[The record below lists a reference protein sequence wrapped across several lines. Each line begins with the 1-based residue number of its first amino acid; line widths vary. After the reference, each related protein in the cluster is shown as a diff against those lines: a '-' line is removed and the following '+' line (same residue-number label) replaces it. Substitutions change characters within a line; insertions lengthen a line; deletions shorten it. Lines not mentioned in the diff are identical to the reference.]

1 MNMIYK
7 YIINIIL
14 KPVIITGFFIP
25 KIQLRAVIHISAI
38 MYKQRFKPVNLKSTP
53 NKNAEHIR
61 YIGTRSGVIKNE
73 NDRHGLFG
81 NIYDK
86 NSLEIKHKI
95 KDVMELVRQKSYE
108 KKNIYRSVISFSPDN
123 AMIKLGNPITRE
135 AWQELVKQNIE
146 IIARDNNISL
156 SNMRWVAA
164 AHDTPNHP
172 HVHIAFWDESQE
184 IQKNFVNP
192 KIPAGIRTKL
202 IKNIFEDELRE
213 YYENKKQTEIRMRDV
228 NSEMTHEFEAYLSG
242 LTSDEYARLIKE
254 GYEIN
259 ENPDEHMCEY
269 LAQKLFEIRNEI
281 PKGSLKF
288 EYLRPNVK
296 EKLIHLVRELVDM
309 NDNLQ
314 EAIQELVQSKIEIT
328 KMYNSDE
335 IHLDSQYD
343 KYEKE
348 AEKTIA
354 NKLLQLAKKFNAK
367 DWELKS
373 EEFNKQIRMQQTE
386 RLITDIFAS
395 LVRLTKQSRKDY
407 ISRKRVIGGEL
418 SKQARKEKAKELDST
433 GWDIEN

>member
-1 MNMIYK
+1 
-7 YIINIIL
+7 
-14 KPVIITGFFIP
+14 
-25 KIQLRAVIHISAI
+25 

-61 YIGTRSGVIKNE
+61 YIGTRPGVMKNE
-73 NDRHGLFG
+73 CERHGLFG

-86 NSLEIKHKI
+86 NSLEVNHKI
-95 KDVMELVRQKSYE
+95 KDVMDLVRQKSIE
-108 KKNIYRSVISFSPDN
+108 KKNLFRAVISFSPDN
-123 AMIKLGNPITRE
+123 AAIKLGDPITKE

-146 IIARDNNISL
+146 IIAKENNISL
-156 SNMRWVAA
+156 SNIRWVAA

-172 HVHIAFWDESQE
+172 HVHIAFWDEGQE
-184 IQKNFVNP
+184 IQKNFVHP

-213 YYENKKQTEIRMRDV
+213 YYENKKQTEIRMKDV
-228 NSEMTHEFEAYLSG
+228 TSEMTHEFEAYLSG
-242 LTSDEYARLIKE
+242 LTSDEYSRLINE

-259 ENPDEHMCEY
+259 ENPDEYVCEY
-269 LAQKLFEIRNEI
+269 LAEKLFEIRKEI

-288 EYLRPNVK
+288 EYLRPDVK

-309 NDNLQ
+309 NDDLQ
-314 EAIQELVQSKIEIT
+314 EAMQELVQSRIDIA

-335 IHLDSQYD
+335 IHLDSLYD
-343 KYEKE
+343 QYEKE

-354 NKLLQLAKKFNAK
+354 NKLLQLVKKFNDK

-395 LVRLTKQSRKDY
+395 LARLTKQSKKDY
-407 ISRKRVIGGEL
+407 ISRKKVIGGEL
-418 SKQARKEKAKELDST
+418 SKQARKEKAKELEST
-433 GWDIEN
+433 GWDIEK

>member
-1 MNMIYK
+1 
-7 YIINIIL
+7 
-14 KPVIITGFFIP
+14 
-25 KIQLRAVIHISAI
+25 

-53 NKNAEHIR
+53 SKNAEHIR
-61 YIGTRSGVIKNE
+61 YIGTRPGVMKNE
-73 NDRHGLFG
+73 GEKHGLFG
-81 NIYDK
+81 NIYDR
-86 NSLEIKHKI
+86 STLEINHKI
-95 KDVMELVRQKSYE
+95 KDVMDLVRLKSNQ
-108 KKNIYRSVISFSPDN
+108 KKNIFRAVISFSPDN
-123 AMIKLGNPITRE
+123 AANKLGEPISKE
-135 AWQELVKQNIE
+135 DWQELVKQNIE
-146 IIARDNNISL
+146 IIAKENNISL

-184 IQKNFVNP
+184 IQKNFVHP

-213 YYENKKQTEIRMRDV
+213 YYKNKKQTEIRMKDV
-228 NSEMTHEFEAYLSG
+228 TSEMTREFEAYLSG
-242 LTSDEYARLIKE
+242 LTSDEYSKLAKE

-259 ENPDEHMCEY
+259 ENPDEYLCEY
-269 LAQKLFEIRNEI
+269 LAQKLFEIRKEI

-288 EYLRPNVK
+288 EYLRPDVK
-296 EKLIHLVRELVDM
+296 DELINIVRELIDM
-309 NDNLQ
+309 NDDLQ
-314 EAIQELVQSKIEIT
+314 EAVQELVQSRIDIA

-335 IHLDSQYD
+335 IHLDSLYD
-343 KYEKE
+343 QYEKE

-354 NKLLQLAKKFNAK
+354 NKLLRLVKKYNEK
-367 DWELKS
+367 DWELRS

-395 LVRLTKQSRKDY
+395 LARLTKQSRKDY

-418 SKQARKEKAKELDST
+418 SKQARKEKAIEMDST

>member
-1 MNMIYK
+1 
-7 YIINIIL
+7 
-14 KPVIITGFFIP
+14 
-25 KIQLRAVIHISAI
+25 

-53 NKNAEHIR
+53 NKNAGHIR
-61 YIGTRSGVIKNE
+61 YIGTRPGVMKNE
-73 NDRHGLFG
+73 GERHGLFG

-86 NSLEIKHKI
+86 NSLEINHKI
-95 KDVMELVRQKSYE
+95 KDVIELVRQKSNE
-108 KKNIYRSVISFSPDN
+108 KKNIFRSVISFLPDN
-123 AMIKLGNPITRE
+123 AAIKLGDPITKE

-146 IIARDNNISL
+146 IIAKDNNISL

-184 IQKNFVNP
+184 IQKNFVHP

-213 YYENKKQTEIRMRDV
+213 YYENKKQAEIRMKDV
-228 NSEMTHEFEAYLSG
+228 TSEMTNEFEAYLSG
-242 LTSDEYARLIKE
+242 LTSDEYSKLIKE

-269 LAQKLFEIRNEI
+269 LAEKLFEIRKEI

-288 EYLRPNVK
+288 EYLRPDIK

-309 NDNLQ
+309 NDGLQ
-314 EAIQELVQSKIEIT
+314 EVIQELVQSRIDIA

-335 IHLDSQYD
+335 IHLDSLYD
-343 KYEKE
+343 QYEKE

-354 NKLLQLAKKFNAK
+354 NKLLQLVKKFNEK
-367 DWELKS
+367 DWEIKS
-373 EEFNKQIRMQQTE
+373 EEFNRQIRMQQTE

-395 LVRLTKQSRKDY
+395 LARLTKQSRKDY
-407 ISRKRVIGGEL
+407 ISRKKVIGGEL
-418 SKQARKEKAKELDST
+418 SKQARKEKAKELEST
-433 GWDIEN
+433 GWDIEK

>member
-1 MNMIYK
+1 M
-7 YIINIIL
+7 
-14 KPVIITGFFIP
+14 
-25 KIQLRAVIHISAI
+25 IHISAV

-53 NKNAEHIR
+53 NKNAGHIR
-61 YIGTRSGVIKNE
+61 YIGTRPGVMKNE
-73 NDRHGLFG
+73 GERHGLFG

-86 NSLEIKHKI
+86 NSLEINHKI
-95 KDVMELVRQKSYE
+95 KDVIELVRQKSNE
-108 KKNIYRSVISFSPDN
+108 KKNIFRSVISFLPDN
-123 AMIKLGNPITRE
+123 AAIKLGDPITKE

-146 IIARDNNISL
+146 IIAKDNNISL

-184 IQKNFVNP
+184 IQKNFVHP

-213 YYENKKQTEIRMRDV
+213 YYENKKQAEIRMKDV
-228 NSEMTHEFEAYLSG
+228 TSEMTNEFEAYLSG
-242 LTSDEYARLIKE
+242 LTSDEYSKLIKE

-269 LAQKLFEIRNEI
+269 LAEKLFEIRKEI

-288 EYLRPNVK
+288 EYLRPDIK

-309 NDNLQ
+309 NDGLQ
-314 EAIQELVQSKIEIT
+314 EVIQELVQSRIDIA

-335 IHLDSQYD
+335 IHLDSLYD
-343 KYEKE
+343 QYEKE

-354 NKLLQLAKKFNAK
+354 NKLLQLVKKFNEK
-367 DWELKS
+367 DWEIKS
-373 EEFNKQIRMQQTE
+373 EEFNRQIRMQQTE

-395 LVRLTKQSRKDY
+395 LARLTKQSRKDY
-407 ISRKRVIGGEL
+407 ISRKKVIGGEL
-418 SKQARKEKAKELDST
+418 SKQARKEKAKELEST
-433 GWDIEN
+433 GWDIEK